1 MVNPA
6 ATNVETKNIISLVT
20 DQQFYSAVFVVA
32 SLFGLYLWNNYANRK
47 VEYARVS
54 AMQEENCIEV
64 EKHNLEVYRAEL
76 ETIEAMRAAQQN
88 NVNTFVS
95 VISNVAAEIATLPK
109 LAIINKEEQLE
120 AAWKHSEG
128 TV

>member
-32 SLFGLYLWNNYANRK
+32 SLFGLYLWNNYANCK
-47 VEYARVS
+47 VEYAGVS

-64 EKHNLEVYRAEL
+64 EKHNLEVCRAVL
-76 ETIEAMRAAQQN
+76 ETMEAMRAAQQN

>member
-1 MVNPA
+1 M
-6 ATNVETKNIISLVT
+6 ET
-20 DQQFYSAVFVVA
+20 
-32 SLFGLYLWNNYANRK
+32 
-47 VEYARVS
+47 
-54 AMQEENCIEV
+54 M
-64 EKHNLEVYRAEL
+64 
-76 ETIEAMRAAQQN
+76 EAMRAAQQN